1 MRSQHRCRPAAAISL
16 ALALVAGACAG
27 GPAGTR
33 PASDAD
39 AADPNGELVTNAVTE
54 PETIDPQ
61 RAALVH
67 EIEQVVTVF
76 EGLMTLDPRT
86 LRPIPA
92 QAAKDPEV
100 SADLKVW
107 KFILREGLKWSDGS
121 PLTAE
126 DFARGFARAC
136 DPRIGAAYG
145 FILATIVGCDD
156 WARLDAKRETA
167 AAHDAAR
174 AKLGIR
180 VIDRL
185 TIEFTHR
192 EPAPSFGAVASLWIG
207 VPVKQESL
215 DRGGE
220 TWTRP
225 ETYIGNGPFVLKE
238 HVKST
243 KLVYEPSP
251 NYRLGAPKLKRW
263 TRLMLAD
270 ASAALTAYKANELD
284 SLSLTASD
292 VRALEKDPALK
303 AQLLDLPYAASY
315 FMAFNLTRPPFNDI
329 NARQAFA
336 KAFDREDYCRNVVV
350 ICQPANAGFIPPGVP
365 GHDAADTF
373 QRFDPA
379 AARALLEKASP
390 EARATLATL
399 KLTFSSTA
407 LAKVRAE
414 HQQAIYEK
422 HLPGVKITLDPVEP
436 SAFAGLFKGG
446 AGAASPQLFLLFW
459 IADVPDQ
466 QSWYSVVWG
475 GGGSGIASRR
485 TGHRNAELNKL
496 IRQADTERDTAKRD
510 ELYRQAGRMLSQ
522 DAPAVWMYYGS
533 TKRLVKP
540 WVRGVTSSS
549 VDVGLGQLK
558 MHEIYVTKK
567 ST

>member
-1 MRSQHRCRPAAAISL
+1 MRRRSRLSAALSVS
-16 ALALVAGACAG
+16 LALVAAACAG

-33 PASDAD
+33 SASDAD
-39 AADPNGELVTNAVTE
+39 APDPNGELITNAVTE
-54 PETIDPQ
+54 PDTIDPQ

-67 EIEQVVTVF
+67 EVEQVVTVF
-76 EGLMTLDPRT
+76 EGLMTLEPRT

-92 QAAKDPEV
+92 QAARDPEV
-100 SADLKVW
+100 SGDLRVW
-107 KFILREGLKWSDGS
+107 KFTLREGLKWSDGS
-121 PLTAE
+121 ALSAE

-136 DPRIGAAYG
+136 DPRTGAAYG

-156 WARLDAKRETA
+156 WARLDVKRETA

-174 AKLGIR
+174 AKLGIK

-185 TIEFTHR
+185 TLEFTHR

-207 VPVKQESL
+207 MPVKREAL
-215 DRGGE
+215 DRGE
-220 TWTRP
+220 AWTMP

-238 HVKST
+238 HVKGT
-243 KLVYEPSP
+243 KLVYEPNP
-251 NYRLGAPKLKRW
+251 HYRLGPPKLRKW

-270 ASAALTAYKANELD
+270 ASAALAAYKANELD

-292 VRALEKDPALK
+292 VRAIEKDPSLK
-303 AQLLDLPYAASY
+303 SQLLDLPYAASY
-315 FMAFNLTRPPFNDI
+315 FMAFNLTRPPFNDV
-329 NARQAFA
+329 NVRQAFA

-390 EARATLATL
+390 EARSALATI

-407 LAKVRAE
+407 LARTRFE
-414 HQQAIYEK
+414 HQQAMYEK
-422 HLPGVKITLDPVEP
+422 HLPGVRITLDPVEP

-446 AGAASPQLFLLFW
+446 AGPASPQLFSLFW

-475 GGGSGIASRR
+475 GAGSGIASKR
-485 TGHRNAELNKL
+485 TGHRDPELTKL
-496 IRQADTERDTAKRD
+496 IAQADTERDPGRRD

-522 DAPAVWMYYGS
+522 DAPAIWMYYGS

-549 VDVGLGQLK
+549 IDAGLGQLK
-558 MHEIYVTKK
+558 MHEIHVTRK